1 MTGSWPFLRS
11 ITALLCCVFTL
22 LLTAAPAMA
31 NTTDL
36 HPCLR
41 AAKSGETVAQMLAN
55 PGKFDC
61 SVSQSALPAGDYW
74 ARFAV
79 PASAKTDGR
88 PMVFRTASLWDD
100 GLELAVV
107 RADGAIEH
115 YRPFLVK
122 DIAPL
127 RLGSTVVVPI
137 EQREQ
142 PIRSIYAK
150 ISHSAGMRGVIL
162 QSQLSLADDAVR
174 YEMMLAV
181 FYAAFAGLC
190 IALLIYNLALWRAM
204 GAPFLLAYCVMLL
217 AALGY
222 AFVSSGALHYY
233 STALSGPERLRM
245 TLVLLAMNAATV
257 MIFIRHFFE
266 ASSIPKW
273 LVRITYIQATLLVAF
288 SFIYA
293 ALAPAY
299 VRQLDP
305 IYVYTFVPLPVIV
318 ACYVA
323 LAYRRR
329 DAFLGYFLAAW
340 SAPAIAIIARVS
352 FGLGLL
358 PYHILIENSTLMALA
373 VEALISSLAIGKRI
387 HLLAIDR
394 DRAELAEARAM
405 VIADTDALT
414 GLPNR
419 RAFIRTL
426 LEAPLEWQ
434 LVLVDIDHFKR
445 INDTLGH
452 VVGDE
457 VLVKLAEILK
467 AHANDRS
474 IVARL
479 GGEEFAIATRTT
491 GATRT
496 AGDSSGLVDAERLL
510 RLIRQ
515 APMPG
520 GYRITASVGIATRAI
535 CEEQDWIVLYRA
547 ADMALYRAK
556 AEGRDRH
563 VDYSMGRAA
572 A

>member
-1 MTGSWPFLRS
+1 MSGNRPFLQRCAAF
-11 ITALLCCVFTL
+11 ICCVFAL
-22 LLTAAPAMA
+22 LLSAAPASA

-61 SVSQSALPAGDYW
+61 EIRQNALPSGDYW

-79 PASAKTDGR
+79 PASTKTTGHALT
-88 PMVFRTASLWDD
+88 FRTASLWDD
-100 GLELAVV
+100 GLELAVI
-107 RADGAIEH
+107 RSDGVVEH
-115 YRPFLVK
+115 YRPFAAQ

-127 RLGSTVVVPI
+127 RLGGTVVVPI
-137 EQREQ
+137 DEGRS
-142 PIRSIYAK
+142 PITTIYAK
-150 ISHSAGMRGVIL
+150 ISQSEGMRGVIL
-162 QSQLSLADDAVR
+162 QSQLSLADDAIR

-181 FYAAFAGLC
+181 FYAAFTGLC
-190 IALLIYNLALWRAM
+190 IALLVYNLALWRGM
-204 GAPFLLAYCVMLL
+204 GTPFLLAYCVMLV
-217 AALGY
+217 AALAY
-222 AFVSSGALHYY
+222 AFVTSGAPHYF
-233 STALSGPERLRM
+233 SAALSGPDRLRM
-245 TLVLLAMNAATV
+245 TLVLLTINAATV

-266 ASSIPKW
+266 AASIPKW
-273 LVRITYIQATLLVAF
+273 LVRITYVHSAAMVAF
-288 SFIYA
+288 SFLYA

-299 VRQLDP
+299 VKLLDP
-305 IYVYTFVPLPVIV
+305 IYVYSFIPLPAIV

-323 LAYRRR
+323 VAFRRR
-329 DAFLGYFLAAW
+329 DPFLGYFLAAW
-340 SAPAIAIIARVS
+340 SAPTIAIVARIA

-358 PYHILIENSTLMALA
+358 PYHMLIENSTLMALA
-373 VEALISSLAIGKRI
+373 IEALISSLAIGKRI
-387 HLLAIDR
+387 QMLAIDR
-394 DRAELAEARAM
+394 DRAELAEAQAM

-426 LEAPLEWQ
+426 LDEPREWQ
-434 LVLVDIDHFKR
+434 LVLVDVDHFKR

-457 VLVKLAEILK
+457 VLVKLATIIK
-467 AHANDRS
+467 GYVNDRS

-479 GGEEFAIATRTT
+479 GGEEFAIAM
-491 GATRT
+491 RT
-496 AGDSSGLVDAERLL
+496 AGDEHGLVDPQVLL
-510 RLIRQ
+510 QSIRQ

-556 AEGRDRH
+556 AEGRDRF

>member
-1 MTGSWPFLRS
+1 MRGSWLFLRS
-11 ITALLCCVFTL
+11 FTAMLCCVVAL
-22 LLTAAPAMA
+22 LLSPAPALA
-31 NTTDL
+31 KSTDL

-41 AAKSGETVAQMLAN
+41 AAKTGETVAAMLAN
-55 PGKFDC
+55 PGKFYC
-61 SVSQSALPAGDYW
+61 EVNQNALPPGDYW
-74 ARFAV
+74 ARFTV
-79 PASAKTDGR
+79 PMSAATDSR

-100 GLELAVV
+100 GLELTVI
-107 RADGAIEH
+107 RDGGNIEH
-115 YRPFLVK
+115 FAPFLAG
-122 DIAPL
+122 DSSSL
-127 RLGSTVVVPI
+127 RLGSTIVIPI
-137 EQREQ
+137 GENDQ
-142 PIRSIYAK
+142 PIKTIYAK
-150 ISHSAGMRGVIL
+150 VQQSAAMRGVIL
-162 QSQLSLADDAVR
+162 QSQLSLADDAAR
-174 YEMMLAV
+174 YEMVLAV

-204 GAPFLLAYCVMLL
+204 GASFLLAYCVMLV
-217 AALGY
+217 AALAY
-222 AFVSSGALHYY
+222 AFVSSGAPHYF
-233 STALSGPERLRM
+233 SAALSGSERLRM

-266 ASSIPKW
+266 AASIPKW
-273 LVRITYIQATLLVAF
+273 LVRVTYIQAAALVTF
-288 SFIYA
+288 SIIYA
-293 ALAPAY
+293 AFAPDF
-299 VRQLDP
+299 VKELDP
-305 IYVYTFVPLPVIV
+305 VYVCMFAPLPVIV
-318 ACYVA
+318 SCYVIVA
-323 LAYRRR
+323 FRRR
-329 DAFLGYFLAAW
+329 DPFLGYFLAAW
-340 SAPAIAIIARVS
+340 SAPAIAVVARVS
-352 FGLGLL
+352 FGIGLL

-394 DRAELAEARAM
+394 DRAELAEARAL

-426 LEAPLEWQ
+426 LQEPLEWQ
-434 LVLVDIDHFKR
+434 LVLVDVDHFKR

-457 VLVKLAEILK
+457 VLVKLATIIK
-467 AHANDRS
+467 GYANDRS

-479 GGEEFAIATRTT
+479 GGEEFAIATRT
-491 GATRT
+491 
-496 AGDSSGLVDAERLL
+496 AGKDSGLVVADRLL
-510 RLIRQ
+510 SLIRQ
-515 APMPG
+515 HPMPG
-520 GYRITASVGIATRAI
+520 GYRVTASVGVATRAI

>member
-1 MTGSWPFLRS
+1 MRGNWPFLRS
-11 ITALLCCVFTL
+11 FTALLCCVFAL
-22 LLTAAPAMA
+22 LLAATPVTA

-41 AAKSGETVAQMLAN
+41 AAKSGETLAQMLTS
-55 PGKFDC
+55 PSKFDC
-61 SVSQSALPAGDYW
+61 DSNQNALPAGDYW

-79 PASAKTDGR
+79 PASANTTSH
-88 PMVFRTASLWDD
+88 PMVFRTASLWDE
-100 GLELAVV
+100 GLELAVI
-107 RADGAIEH
+107 RTSGAIEL
-115 YRPFLVK
+115 YRPFAEQ

-137 EQREQ
+137 DQHAEA
-142 PIRSIYAK
+142 ITFIYAK
-150 ISHSAGMRGVIL
+150 VQRSAGMRGIIL
-162 QSQLSLADDAVR
+162 QSQLSLADDAIR
-174 YEMMLAV
+174 YEMLLAV
-181 FYAAFAGLC
+181 LYAAFAGLC
-190 IALLIYNLALWRAM
+190 IALLVYNLALWRGL
-204 GAPFLLAYCVMLL
+204 GAPFLLAYCVMLV
-217 AALGY
+217 AALSY
-222 AFVSSGALHYY
+222 AFVSSGAPHYF
-233 STALSGPERLRM
+233 SADLSGPERLRM
-245 TLVLLAMNAATV
+245 TLVLLAINAATV

-273 LVRITYIQATLLVAF
+273 LVRITYIQAAAMVAF
-288 SFIYA
+288 SLFYA
-293 ALAPAY
+293 AFAPAY
-299 VRQLDP
+299 IRQLDP
-305 IYVYTFVPLPVIV
+305 IYVYSFAPLPIIV
-318 ACYVA
+318 SCYVVVA
-323 LAYRRR
+323 FRRR
-329 DAFLGYFLAAW
+329 DPFLGYFLAAW
-340 SAPAIAIIARVS
+340 SVPAIAVVARVS

-387 HLLAIDR
+387 HLMAIAR
-394 DRAELAEARAM
+394 DRAELAEARAL

-426 LEAPLEWQ
+426 LAEPREWQ
-434 LVLVDIDHFKR
+434 LVLVDVDHFKR

-457 VLVKLAEILK
+457 VLVKLAAIIK
-467 AHANDRS
+467 THANDRS

-479 GGEEFAIATRTT
+479 GGEEFAIATKTK
-491 GATRT
+491 
-496 AGDSSGLVDAERLL
+496 GDESGLVDADRLL

-520 GYRITASVGIATRAI
+520 GYRVTASIGVATRAI

-547 ADMALYRAK
+547 ADMALYKAK

>member
-1 MTGSWPFLRS
+1 MRGSWLFLRS
-11 ITALLCCVFTL
+11 FTAMLCCVVAL
-22 LLTAAPAMA
+22 LLSPAPALA
-31 NTTDL
+31 KSTDL

-41 AAKSGETVAQMLAN
+41 AAKTGETVAAMLAN
-55 PGKFDC
+55 PGKFYC
-61 SVSQSALPAGDYW
+61 EVNQNALPPGDYW
-74 ARFAV
+74 ARFTV
-79 PASAKTDGR
+79 PMSAATDSR

-100 GLELAVV
+100 GLELTVI
-107 RADGAIEH
+107 RDGGNVEH
-115 YRPFLVK
+115 FAPFLAG
-122 DIAPL
+122 DSTSL
-127 RLGSTVVVPI
+127 RLGSTIVIPI
-137 EQREQ
+137 GQNDQ
-142 PIRSIYAK
+142 PIKTIYAK
-150 ISHSAGMRGVIL
+150 VQQSAAMRGVIL
-162 QSQLSLADDAVR
+162 QSQLSLADDAAR
-174 YEMMLAV
+174 YEMVLAV

-204 GAPFLLAYCVMLL
+204 GASFLLAYCVMLV
-217 AALGY
+217 AALAY
-222 AFVSSGALHYY
+222 AFVSSGAPHYF
-233 STALSGPERLRM
+233 SAALSGSERLRM

-266 ASSIPKW
+266 AASIPKW
-273 LVRITYIQATLLVAF
+273 LVRVTYIQAAALVTF
-288 SFIYA
+288 SIIYA
-293 ALAPAY
+293 AFAPDF
-299 VRQLDP
+299 VKELDP
-305 IYVYTFVPLPVIV
+305 VYVCMFAPLPVIV
-318 ACYVA
+318 SCYVVVA
-323 LAYRRR
+323 FRRR
-329 DAFLGYFLAAW
+329 DPFLGYFLAAW
-340 SAPAIAIIARVS
+340 SAPAIAVVARVS
-352 FGLGLL
+352 FGIGLL

-394 DRAELAEARAM
+394 DRAELAEARAL

-426 LEAPLEWQ
+426 LQEPLEWQ
-434 LVLVDIDHFKR
+434 LVLVDVDHFKR

-457 VLVKLAEILK
+457 VLVKLATIIK
-467 AHANDRS
+467 GYANDRS

-479 GGEEFAIATRTT
+479 GGEEFAIATRT
-491 GATRT
+491 
-496 AGDSSGLVDAERLL
+496 AGKDSGLVVADRLL
-510 RLIRQ
+510 SLIRQ
-515 APMPG
+515 HPMPG
-520 GYRITASVGIATRAI
+520 GYRVTASVGVATRAI

>member
-1 MTGSWPFLRS
+1 MRGSWPLLRNF
-11 ITALLCCVFTL
+11 TALLCFVFAL
-22 LLTAAPAMA
+22 LLTATPAMA
-31 NTTDL
+31 STTDL

-41 AAKSGETVAQMLAN
+41 AAKTGETFAQIIAN

-61 SVSQSALPAGDYW
+61 KSSQNALPAGDYW
-74 ARFAV
+74 VRFAV
-79 PASAKTDGR
+79 PASTNTDSH
-88 PMVFRTASLWDD
+88 PMIFRTASLWDE
-100 GLELAVV
+100 GLELSVIRAGGAV
-107 RADGAIEH
+107 EL
-115 YRPFLVK
+115 YRPFAQQ

-137 EQREQ
+137 KQSAQ
-142 PIRSIYAK
+142 PIVTIYAK
-150 ISHSAGMRGVIL
+150 VQQSAAMRGVIL
-162 QSQLSLADDAVR
+162 QSQLSLADDAIR
-174 YEMMLAV
+174 YEMLLAV

-190 IALLIYNLALWRAM
+190 IALLVYNLALWRGL
-204 GAPFLLAYCVMLL
+204 GAPFLLAYCVMLV
-217 AALGY
+217 AALAY
-222 AFVSSGALHYY
+222 ALVSSGAPHYF
-233 STALSGPERLRM
+233 SASLSGPERLRM
-245 TLVLLAMNAATV
+245 TLVLLAINAATV

-273 LVRITYIQATLLVAF
+273 LVRVTYGQAAALIAF
-288 SFIYA
+288 SFVYA
-293 ALAPAY
+293 AFAPDY

-305 IYVYTFVPLPVIV
+305 IYVYSFLPLPVIA
-318 ACYVA
+318 ACYVIVA
-323 LAYRRR
+323 FQRR

-340 SAPAIAIIARVS
+340 SAPAVAIIARVS

-373 VEALISSLAIGKRI
+373 IEALISSLAIGKRI
-387 HLLAIDR
+387 QMLAIAR
-394 DRAELAEARAM
+394 DRAELSEARAL
-405 VIADTDALT
+405 VIADTDPLT

-457 VLVKLAEILK
+457 VLVKLAAIIK
-467 AHANDRS
+467 TYANDRS

-479 GGEEFAIATRTT
+479 GGEEFAIATRT
-491 GATRT
+491 
-496 AGDSSGLVDAERLL
+496 AGDTSGIVDAGKLL

-515 APMPG
+515 EPMPG
-520 GYRITASVGIATRAI
+520 GYRVTASVGLATRAI

>member
-1 MTGSWPFLRS
+1 MRGSWPFSRYL
-11 ITALLCCVFTL
+11 TALLCCVLAL
-22 LLTAAPAMA
+22 LLSTAPAMA

-41 AAKSGETVAQMLAN
+41 PVNAGETFVQMLAS
-55 PGKFDC
+55 PAKFDC
-61 SVSQSALPAGDYW
+61 EASQNALPAGDYW
-74 ARFAV
+74 ARFTV
-79 PASAKTDGR
+79 PLSAKTDSQ
-88 PMVFRTASLWDD
+88 PMVFRTASLWDK
-100 GLELAVV
+100 GLELTVIRAGGAV
-107 RADGAIEH
+107 EH
-115 YRPFLVK
+115 YRPFAQQ

-137 EQREQ
+137 NHRAQ
-142 PIRSIYAK
+142 PIQTIYAK
-150 ISHSAGMRGVIL
+150 ISQSAGMRGVIL
-162 QSQLSLADDAVR
+162 QSQLSLADDAIQ

-181 FYAAFAGLC
+181 FYAAFTGLC
-190 IALLIYNLALWRAM
+190 IALLVYNLALWRGI
-204 GAPFLLAYCVMLL
+204 GAPFLLAYCAMLL
-217 AALGY
+217 ASLGY
-222 AFVSSGALHYY
+222 ALFTSGALHYF
-233 STALSGPERLRM
+233 SAAFSAPERLRM
-245 TLVLLAMNAATV
+245 TLVLLAVNAASV
-257 MIFIRHFFE
+257 MIFVRHFFE

-273 LVRITYIQATLLVAF
+273 LVLVTYAHSALLV
-288 SFIYA
+288 SFAILYA

-299 VRQLDP
+299 VTLLDP
-305 IYVYTFVPLPVIV
+305 IYVYCFVPLPVIV
-318 ACYVA
+318 GCYVVV
-323 LAYRRR
+323 AYRRR
-329 DAFLGYFLAAW
+329 DPFFGYFLAAW

-358 PYHILIENSTLMALA
+358 PYHIVIENSTLMALA
-373 VEALISSLAIGKRI
+373 IEALISSLAIGKRI
-387 HLLAIDR
+387 QMLAIAR

-434 LVLVDIDHFKR
+434 LVLVDVDHFKR

-457 VLVKLAEILK
+457 VLVKLAAVIK
-467 AHANDRS
+467 SYANDRS

-479 GGEEFAIATRTT
+479 GGEEFAIATRT
-491 GATRT
+491 
-496 AGDSSGLVDAERLL
+496 AGGESGLVDAGTLL
-510 RLIRQ
+510 RTIREE
-515 APMPG
+515 PMPG
-520 GYRITASVGIATRAI
+520 GYRVTASVGLATRSI

-547 ADMALYRAK
+547 ADMALYKAK